1 MEQFREEL
9 SKPIDIQEAS
19 IACQDIIDIG
29 TNKTLEV
36 SDNLYEDTLDAIED
50 GGQIVHGARRGIEAL

>member
-1 MEQFREEL
+1 M
-9 SKPIDIQEAS
+9 SKPIDIQEAG

-36 SDNLYEDTLDAIED
+36 YDNLCEDALDATED
-50 GGQIVHGARRGIEAL
+50 EGQIVHGARRGVEAL